1 MFMRR
6 LHQVQC
12 NGGYLISML
21 CMKERMTLVKVKAYH
36 IYVLKFFISQDMVTD
51 ILW

>member
-1 MFMRR
+1 MFMCR

-21 CMKERMTLVKVKAYH
+21 CMKERMILVKVKAYH
-36 IYVLKFFISQDMVTD
+36 VLKFFISQDMVTD